1 MPRGVYNRTA
11 SKKRTYKK
19 REQTYTPLTRDA
31 LPRLL
36 TFDNR
41 EVLMWDD
48 KFYIEVSPKF
58 ETSQEDTKQLNEPP
72 KEKKEKRCGKC
83 HKLGHTGWTCESK
96 KIPKLSDNNDD
107 DDEPPEKAEV
117 TRDQVQEL
125 KDQGLNSLR
134 VAQKLNCTLKAVNE
148 HWN

>member
-1 MPRGVYNRTA
+1 
-11 SKKRTYKK
+11 
-19 REQTYTPLTRDA
+19 
-31 LPRLL
+31 
-36 TFDNR
+36 
-41 EVLMWDD
+41 MWDD
-48 KFYIEVSPKF
+48 KFYIEVSPVF
-58 ETSQEDTKQLNEPP
+58 EGVHVLVSDNKPP
-72 KEKKEKRCGKC
+72 KDEKKRKQCGKC
-83 HKLGHTGWTCESK
+83 QKWGHTGWTCESK